1 MSDDAGLLI
10 FPSDFPIKI
19 IGEITEQFE
28 KDILMIARRHHPELK
43 DDAIQRKVS
52 QQGNYLAL
60 SITVRAVSQTALDAL
75 YTELSKHPDTKM
87 VL

>member
-1 MSDDAGLLI
+1 MREDSDILV

-19 IGEITEQFE
+19 IGEVTAQFE
-28 KDILMIARRHHPELK
+28 KEIVAIARKHHPELE
-43 DDAIQRKVS
+43 DDAIQLKKS
-52 QQGNYLAL
+52 GQGHYL
-60 SITVRAVSQTALDAL
+60 SITITVRAVSQTALDAL

>member
-1 MSDDAGLLI
+1 MSEDSGLLV

-19 IGEITEQFE
+19 IGEVTERFQE
-28 KDILMIARRHHPELK
+28 EILAIARKHHPELE
-43 DDAIQRKVS
+43 DDAIQLKKS
-52 QQGNYLAL
+52 GQGNYLAI